1 MPAEPSIGFSISW
14 IARMQRTRFDA
25 RARSLGLTRAQ
36 WTMMV
41 AIHLTEGATQS
52 ELASK
57 LEINTV
63 TAGRIIDRLEA
74 AGWTERRPDPVDR
87 RVNRL
92 YLAPEARPMLER
104 LGVVGG
110 EEEQAALMGL
120 SEEEQATLTA
130 LLGRM
135 IANLKKQPG
144 SCAPVDDEDELA
156 AGSPLMAEGG

>member
-1 MPAEPSIGFSISW
+1 MPAEPTIGFSISW

-36 WTMMV
+36 WTMMLAV
-41 AIHLTEGATQS
+41 HLSEGATQS
-52 ELASK
+52 ELASG

-87 RVNRL
+87 RMNRL
-92 YLAPEARPMLER
+92 YLTPAAMPMLKR
-104 LGVVGG
+104 LGDVGG
-110 EEEQAALMGL
+110 EEERVALMGL
-120 SEEEQATLTA
+120 SEAERATLSA

-135 IANLKKQPG
+135 IANLKDQPAP
-144 SCAPVDDEDELA
+144 CAPVDDDDELA
-156 AGSPLMAEGG
+156 TASTLGIGK